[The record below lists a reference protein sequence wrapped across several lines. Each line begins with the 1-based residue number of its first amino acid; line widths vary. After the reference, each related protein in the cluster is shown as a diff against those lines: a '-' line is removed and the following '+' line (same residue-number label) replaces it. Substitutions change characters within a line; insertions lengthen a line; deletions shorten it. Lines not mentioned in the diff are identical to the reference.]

1 MRKVIQPQRKL
12 GQIDISKIEIDL
24 RCRDEI
30 PKVLLGLQH
39 IYCNPEIR
47 EKVFKLLLELIPENI
62 SADNGRPG
70 MDLWK
75 ILVLGC
81 VRLTCNWN
89 YDKLHDIANNHQTI
103 REMLGHG
110 AMDKDIEAKYSL
122 QAVKDNVS
130 LFTPEILDRINQI
143 VVEAGHNLLKGKKS
157 EKTGLKL
164 KLHGRCDSFVV
175 ETDVHFPTDIN
186 LLFDAFRKMVTLIT
200 QLCGESGIGG
210 WRNSTDNIK
219 KTKKLFHKVRK
230 LKCSNSKDQVKIAKK
245 EEMIKKAH
253 LAYISLVEFYLDRAD
268 NSLFDLKMKGKG
280 IFLGDKI
287 LEIEGYMEHVDRQ
300 IDQIRRR
307 VIGGESI
314 PHEEKVFSIFEQHT
328 EWISKGKAGVPQE
341 LGLKVCILE
350 DQYGFIL
357 HNRVMTNETDEKAAV
372 PMVEETKKKYA
383 KYANL
388 ISCSFDKGF
397 YSPENKKRLRQF
409 LELVI
414 LPKKGKLS
422 KSDQLMEYSEEF
434 VLGRRKHSGV
444 ESAINGLENHGLDRC
459 LDHGLYGF
467 KRYVSFAVLA
477 RNIEKL
483 GSVIRNQKFKSLKRK
498 EERNQ
503 RKKKLEFLIN
513 GDGIGLDIEKF
524 KAA

>member
-1 MRKVIQPQRKL
+1 M
-12 GQIDISKIEIDL
+12 
-24 RCRDEI
+24 
-30 PKVLLGLQH
+30 
-39 IYCNPEIR
+39 
-47 EKVFKLLLELIPENI
+47 
-62 SADNGRPG
+62 
-70 MDLWK
+70 
-75 ILVLGC
+75 
-81 VRLTCNWN
+81 
-89 YDKLHDIANNHQTI
+89 
-103 REMLGHG
+103 
-110 AMDKDIEAKYSL
+110 
-122 QAVKDNVS
+122 
-130 LFTPEILDRINQI
+130 
-143 VVEAGHNLLKGKKS
+143 
-157 EKTGLKL
+157 
-164 KLHGRCDSFVV
+164 
-175 ETDVHFPTDIN
+175 
-186 LLFDAFRKMVTLIT
+186 
-200 QLCGESGIGG
+200 
-210 WRNSTDNIK
+210 
-219 KTKKLFHKVRK
+219 
-230 LKCSNSKDQVKIAKK
+230 
-245 EEMIKKAH
+245 
-253 LAYISLVEFYLDRAD
+253 
-268 NSLFDLKMKGKG
+268 
-280 IFLGDKI
+280 
-287 LEIEGYMEHVDRQ
+287 DRQ

-314 PHEEKVFSIFEQHT
+314 AHEEKVFSIFEQHT

-383 KYANL
+383 KYADL

-422 KSDQLMEYSEEF
+422 KSNQLMEYSEEF

-477 RNIEKL
+477 RNIETL
-483 GSVIRNQKFKSLKRK
+483 GSVIRNQQLKSLKRK

-503 RKKKLEFLIN
+503 RKKKLEFLID
-513 GDGIGLDIEKF
+513 GDGIGLEIEKF